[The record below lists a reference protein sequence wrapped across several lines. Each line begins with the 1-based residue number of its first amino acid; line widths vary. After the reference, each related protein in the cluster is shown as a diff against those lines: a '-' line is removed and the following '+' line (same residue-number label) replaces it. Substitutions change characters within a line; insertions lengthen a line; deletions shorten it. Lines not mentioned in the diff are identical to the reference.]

1 MCCFVFTQ
9 KTVYELR
16 ISDWS
21 ADVCSSDL
29 LLVAGQAREPVQ
41 HRARPVLGLRREI
54 HAHGHV
60 AAEYL
65 GAMPVDVLPSAEA
78 GAVFDA
84 FHGFLLVIR
93 KAPLP
98 RTGRGCTAIHARSGL
113 ASSPDAPTSA
123 TSSPPRPTRGRPL

>member
-1 MCCFVFTQ
+1 MTHAFPT
-9 KTVYELR
+9 R
-16 ISDWS
+16 RS
-21 ADVCSSDL
+21 ADLRVTLRAGLGDEV

-93 KAPLP
+93 KAPLL
-98 RTGRGCTAIHARSGL
+98 RSGRGWRAMRAG
-113 ASSPDAPTSA
+113 
-123 TSSPPRPTRGRPL
+123 